1 MTKVYLIRHAEAE
14 GNVYR
19 RLHGQYNS
27 MLTPNGLKQVAA
39 LEKRFAD
46 IHIDAVYSSDLT
58 RTCITASALYR
69 PKGLPLHTEPRF
81 RELSCGIW
89 EDIPFGQLERDDPAR
104 LHTFSHD
111 PWNWQVEGGENA
123 HVYTTRFIE
132 ALDETVSRHEGQ
144 TIAIFSHGMVL
155 RGVLEKLF
163 FPKDPKA
170 VGHCENTG
178 VTCITWEQ
186 GNYHLEFLNDATHIP
201 AEISTLG
208 KQNWWRGNRQMD
220 FNMWFRDAEN
230 QDVPLLEALGCRP
243 KEGQQIR
250 ISMLKD
256 NATGIVATRDA
267 DKDADAIDHLALLP
281 EYRGRGLS
289 PQLIGEAVS
298 QARRNGKR
306 ALVLTTCADHPVAK
320 ALFDAYGFC
329 GEKNCLRLY
338 PTE

>member
-1 MTKVYLIRHAEAE
+1 MTKIYLIRHGEAE

-27 MLTPNGLKQVAA
+27 LLTPNGHKQVAA

-58 RTCITASALYR
+58 RTCLTAGALYK
-69 PKGLPLHTEPRF
+69 PKGLPLQTDPRF

-89 EDIPFGQLERDDPAR
+89 EDIPFGQLEREDPER
-104 LHTFSHD
+104 LYTFSHD

-123 HVYTTRFIE
+123 HVYTGRFLE
-132 ALDETVSRHEGQ
+132 ALEETTLRHEGQ
-144 TIAIFSHGMVL
+144 TIAIFAHGMVL
-155 RGVLEKLF
+155 RGVLERLF

-186 GNYHLEFLNDATHIP
+186 GEYHLEFLNDASHIP

-220 FNMWFRDAEN
+220 FNMWFRDAEA
-230 QDVPLLEALGCRP
+230 QDAPLLEALGCIR
-243 KEGQQIR
+243 KGWVR

-256 NATGIVATRDA
+256 MPTGAVVTREA
-267 DKDADAIDHLALLP
+267 DEDTDVLMHLALLP

-298 QARRNGKR
+298 HARKNGKKR
-306 ALVLTTCADHPVAK
+306 LVLGACADHPAAK
-320 ALFDAYGFC
+320 TLFADYGFC
-329 GEKNCLRLY
+329 DEGNCLCLY
-338 PTE
+338 AE